1 MMTDINAPPLNGIG
15 GSILFWQNYISAAY
29 VVVNQGGTSS
39 GKTYAIEQVLY
50 CLACQTAKLV
60 ITVVAQDNPNLKAGA
75 LRDALTIYSDSP
87 TLQNMVKTYNKTDR
101 IFEFNN
107 GSEQWDKLAQS
118 WEAQA
123 LKPGAFMDYEG
134 IVDLS
139 DFMVQRYLTK
149 IQIANERLYW
159 LGKSATKEAA
169 FTADFSGLLPSIAAA
184 SGVYKVD
191 LGKPATSMAA
201 TAIDANG
208 IVTVADTATLRDG
221 DVVTITGVTGSSKDT
236 TNGGP
241 GIIVQG
247 QSYFI
252 KIASATTFKL
262 VRNFNEIN
270 TRKPATFSGTATA
283 ATVSYINA
291 SNVLGVL
298 AGIYAQLDPADRSQ
312 ADFNLQIPLHIGYAY
327 AQAQADKAVNV
338 LNAFTDPKKMDYLG
352 LPLQLM
358 NHWQANTILGARS
371 SNLFLGVD
379 LLGDASELS
388 TVYMKPYTN
397 DNVVR
402 MKARMKAAVNYKFAN
417 ELFYLN
423 A

>member
-1 MMTDINAPPLNGIG
+1 MAQFTFTNN
-15 GSILFWQNYISAAY
+15 
-29 VVVNQGGTSS
+29 
-39 GKTYAIEQVLY
+39 TYAGEA
-50 CLACQTAKLV
+50 LAGFMASTLLEADSVKRGLLTV
-60 ITVVAQDNPNLKAGA
+60 INDVKSRKVILDIDDDVV
-75 LRDALTIYSDSP
+75 
-87 TLQNMVKTYNKTDR
+87 LQNPSGLFTDQGTTALQNESYLDPVVY
-101 IFEFNN
+101 EFMKQ
-107 GSEQWDKLAQS
+107 EQWDKLVQS
-118 WEAQA
+118 WEAQS
-123 LKPGAFMDYEG
+123 LKPGAFSDYEG

-159 LGKSATKEAA
+159 LGKASTKEAA
-169 FTADFSGLLPSIAAA
+169 FTAPFNGLLPTIATA
-184 SGVYKVD
+184 SGVYKVG
-191 LGKPATSMAA
+191 LSKPATSMAA
-201 TAIDANG
+201 TAIDATG
-208 IVTVADTATLRDG
+208 IVTVADTTSLADG
-221 DVVTITGVTGSSKDT
+221 DVVTLTNITGSIKDT
-236 TNGGP
+236 TNGGS
-241 GIIVQG
+241 GIFLQG

-252 KIASATTFKL
+252 QVASSTTFKL
-262 VRNFNEIN
+262 VRNYNEVN
-270 TRKPATFSGTATA
+270 TRKAATFSGTATA

-298 AGIYAQLDPADRSQ
+298 TGIYAQLDPADRSQ
-312 ADFNLQIPLHIGYAY
+312 DDFNLQIPLHVGYAY
-327 AQAQADKAVNV
+327 AQAQANKAVNV

-352 LPLQLM
+352 VPLQLM

-402 MKARMKAAVNYKFAN
+402 MKARMKAAVNFKFAN
-417 ELFYLN
+417 EIFYLS

>member
-1 MMTDINAPPLNGIG
+1 MPQFTFTNN
-15 GSILFWQNYISAAY
+15 
-29 VVVNQGGTSS
+29 
-39 GKTYAIEQVLY
+39 TYAGEALAGFMASTLLEADSVKRGLLTVINDVKSRKVILDVDDDVVLQDPSGIF
-50 CLACQTAKLV
+50 ADQGTTA
-60 ITVVAQDNPNLKAGA
+60 
-75 LRDALTIYSDSP
+75 
-87 TLQNMVKTYNKTDR
+87 LQNESYLDPVVY
-101 IFEFNN
+101 EFMKQ
-107 GSEQWDKLAQS
+107 EQWDKLVQS
-118 WEAQA
+118 WEAQS

-169 FTADFSGLLPSIAAA
+169 FTAGFTGLLPSISAA
-184 SGVYKVD
+184 SGVYKVG

-201 TAIDANG
+201 TAIDATG
-208 IVTVADTATLRDG
+208 AVTVSSTATLADG
-221 DVVTITGVTGSSKDT
+221 DVVTITAVTGTSKDT
-236 TNGGP
+236 TNGGS
-241 GIIVQG
+241 GISIQG

-252 KIASATTFKL
+252 QIVSATTFKL
-262 VRNFNEIN
+262 VRNYNEIN
-270 TRKPATFSGTATA
+270 TRKAATFSGTATA

-291 SNVLGVL
+291 SNVLSVLTGV
-298 AGIYAQLDPADRSQ
+298 YSQLDPADRSQ
-312 ADFNLQIPLHIGYAY
+312 DDFNLQIPLHVGYAY

-338 LNAFTDPKKMDYLG
+338 LNAFTDSKKMDYLG
-352 LPLQLM
+352 VPLQLM
-358 NHWQANTILGARS
+358 NHWQANTILGARA

-379 LLGDASELS
+379 LLGDESELS

-402 MKARMKAAVNYKFAN
+402 MKARMKAAVNFKFAN
-417 ELFYLN
+417 EIFYLS